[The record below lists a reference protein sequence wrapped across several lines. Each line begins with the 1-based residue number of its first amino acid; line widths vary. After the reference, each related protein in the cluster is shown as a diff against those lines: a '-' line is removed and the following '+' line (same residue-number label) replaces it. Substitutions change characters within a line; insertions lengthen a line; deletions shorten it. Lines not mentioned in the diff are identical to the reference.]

1 MEGLKEKIEKKRKEK
16 KRKEKKKA
24 SFGQSA

>member
-1 MEGLKEKIEKKRKEK
+1 VIIKGLKTVADCGEKEK

-24 SFGQSA
+24 